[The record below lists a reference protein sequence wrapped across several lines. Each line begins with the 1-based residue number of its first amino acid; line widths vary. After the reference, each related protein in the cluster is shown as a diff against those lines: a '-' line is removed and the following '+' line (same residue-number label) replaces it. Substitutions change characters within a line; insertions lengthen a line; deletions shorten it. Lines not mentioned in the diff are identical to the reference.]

1 MNVTQNTSRQAM
13 LEAAEQ
19 IIAERG
25 MPALTLKDVQIAA
38 NQSNK
43 SAAKYHFGS
52 REGLIEALVELR
64 MAPIDARR
72 QELLDELERAGAP
85 LTARQAVEAL
95 IRPLAAET
103 LGRPGSRYARFLVQ
117 ALFDP
122 ALADM
127 IQKHLRA
134 ESYRHVHRRL
144 VDLCPA
150 PGEIAEWRA
159 DSIVVLGMTTLAA
172 REGAQRTAAQTTAV
186 VSDLV
191 DTCVAV
197 LEAPASDSTK
207 QTDPQGVSL

>member
-1 MNVTQNTSRQAM
+1 MI
-13 LEAAEQ
+13 EAAEQ

-64 MAPIDARR
+64 MAPVNARR
-72 QELLDELERAGAP
+72 QELLDEIERLGAP
-85 LTARQAVEAL
+85 PTVRQAVEAL
-95 IRPLAAET
+95 VRPLAAET

-117 ALFDP
+117 GLFDP
-122 ALADM
+122 ALADT

-134 ESYRHVHRRL
+134 ETYRRVHRML
-144 VDLCPA
+144 VGLCPI
-150 PGEIAEWRA
+150 PGDVAKWRA
-159 DSIVVLGMTTLAA
+159 DKVATLAMTTLAA
-172 REGAQRTAAQTTAV
+172 HEGRDRTRQQTAAIVA
-186 VSDLV
+186 DLV

-197 LEAPASDSTK
+197 LEAPTSVPHSTPDPTE